1 MCTYGAKG
9 HIQQSWIKD
18 YEPALS
24 ELNDIYNYILQINF
38 QLVRTDDITLLKQ
51 NWQFLLK
58 FLFNNKSKYINEIMM
73 VCKLILYT
81 RDINYGKGERKLS
94 YMLLFE
100 LYKVDAD
107 TAVILF
113 EWFVKK
119 LPNKTS
125 IGCWKDVKRFA
136 DYINSETKNDN
147 HKFITQIIHISN
159 RYLKIDHEQITQIY
173 DMFKD
178 KPEERIQHYIKN
190 NIELS
195 LVAKWLPRKSKNNKK
210 YDWLFET
217 LADNMFKHYYKMICT
232 DADINNKQWC
242 RAVNKCEMNY
252 RKMLSFVNKHL
263 NVVEILQTSHKTN
276 YIDFTKIPTLAK
288 NRYHNTFLK
297 NKSHPGDI
305 LCCSRYKSYIFNDFL
320 NKHTV
325 TTTKQQL
332 YEIVQHIIVNK
343 LWEHSDG
350 DMERL
355 MVDKHWN
362 SKKITIIEMEN
373 IAIVDM
379 SQSMNGLPLYNAI
392 ALGIYIAE
400 HNTGSF
406 KDRLI
411 TFGNR
416 PQYIKFKENMDICD
430 KVRLALSET
439 SNIHS
444 DLYGVMKTM
453 IHTIKNYNLP
463 KYELKNHTVTILSDM
478 QIENNVK
485 INNTN
490 EIIPTNFYL
499 YNTIKT
505 MFKINHIDMPQIIL
519 WNLKQ
524 HNGFPISVN
533 DMHTYEN
540 VLLMSGFNEN
550 NLQIFQSKQESTC
563 KSKSKNKSKNK
574 NNGIPEDNPTR
585 KHEEDISSDNILFK
599 LLSNKRYDF
608 VNKEILTNILL

>member
-1 MCTYGAKG
+1 MYTYGAKG

-18 YEPALS
+18 YEPTLL

-38 QLVRTDDITLLKQ
+38 QLVRTDDIALLKQ

-147 HKFITQIIHISN
+147 HKFITQIIQISN
-159 RYLKIDHEQITQIY
+159 RYLKMDHEQITQIY

-210 YDWLFET
+210 YDWLFEK

-232 DADINNKQWC
+232 DADINNKQLY

-276 YIDFTKIPTLAK
+276 DIDFTKMPTLAK

-343 LWEHSDG
+343 LWERSDG

-355 MVDKHWN
+355 MVDKQWN
-362 SKKITIIEMEN
+362 SKKITISEMEN

-379 SQSMNGLPLYNAI
+379 SQSMSGLPLYNAI

-416 PQYIKFKENMDICD
+416 PQYIKFKENIDICE
-430 KVRLALSET
+430 KVRLTFAEND
-439 SNIHS
+439 NIHS

-485 INNTN
+485 INNTD

-499 YNTIKT
+499 YNTIKS

-533 DMHTYEN
+533 DMHSYEN

-550 NLQIFQSKQESTC
+550 NLQIFQSKQENTG
-563 KSKSKNKSKNK
+563 KSKNK
-574 NNGIPEDNPTR
+574 NKNNSTSEDNTTGNR
-585 KHEEDISSDNILFK
+585 KEDITSDNILFK

-608 VNKEILTNILL
+608 VNKEILANILL

>member
-1 MCTYGAKG
+1 MYTYGAKG

-18 YEPALS
+18 YEPTLL

-147 HKFITQIIHISN
+147 HKFITQIIQISN
-159 RYLKIDHEQITQIY
+159 RYLKMDHEQITQIY

-210 YDWLFET
+210 YDWLFEK

-232 DADINNKQWC
+232 DADINNKQLY

-276 YIDFTKIPTLAK
+276 DIDFTKMPTLAK

-343 LWEHSDG
+343 LWERSDG

-355 MVDKHWN
+355 MVDKQWN
-362 SKKITIIEMEN
+362 SKKITISEMEN

-379 SQSMNGLPLYNAI
+379 SQSMSGLPLYNAI

-416 PQYIKFKENMDICD
+416 PQYIKFKENIDICE
-430 KVRLALSET
+430 KVRLTLSET

-485 INNTN
+485 INNTD

-499 YNTIKT
+499 YNTIKS

-533 DMHTYEN
+533 DMHSYEN

-550 NLQIFQSKQESTC
+550 NLQIFQSKQENTG
-563 KSKSKNKSKNK
+563 KIKNKNK
-574 NNGIPEDNPTR
+574 NNSTSEDNTTGNR
-585 KHEEDISSDNILFK
+585 KEDITSDNILFK

-608 VNKEILTNILL
+608 VNKEILANILL

>member
-1 MCTYGAKG
+1 MYTYGAKG

-18 YEPALS
+18 HDSILS
-24 ELNDIYNYILQINF
+24 ELDDIYNYILQINF
-38 QLVRTDDITLLKQ
+38 QLVRTDDIHLLKH

-58 FLFNNKSKYINEIMM
+58 FLFNNKPKYINEIMM

-100 LYKVDAD
+100 LYKVDPE

-119 LPNKTS
+119 LPDKTS

-147 HKFITQIIHISN
+147 HMFITKIIQISN

-173 DMFKD
+173 DLFKD

-190 NIELS
+190 NVELS
-195 LVAKWLPRKSKNNKK
+195 MVAKWLPRKSKNNNK
-210 YDWLFET
+210 YGWLFEK
-217 LADNMFKHYYKMICT
+217 LADNMFKHYFKMVST
-232 DADINNKQWC
+232 EKNINNKKWC

-276 YIDFTKIPTLAK
+276 KIDFTKLPTLAK
-288 NRYHNTFLK
+288 KRYHCAFLK
-297 NKSHPGDI
+297 NKTHPGDI
-305 LCCSRYKSYIFNDFL
+305 LCSSKYENYIFNHFL
-320 NKHTV
+320 NKNTV
-325 TTTKQQL
+325 ATTKQQL

-343 LWEHSDG
+343 LWEHSYNH
-350 DMERL
+350 MERL
-355 MVDKHWN
+355 MIDKLWN
-362 SKKITIIEMEN
+362 SKKITIGEMEN

-379 SQSMNGLPLYNAI
+379 SQSMHGLQLYNSI
-392 ALGIYIAE
+392 ALGIYISQ

-416 PQYIKFKENMDICD
+416 PHYIKFSENMDICE
-430 KVRLALSET
+430 KVRLTFAEND
-439 SNIHS
+439 NIHS
-444 DLYGVMKTM
+444 DLYGVINTLIK
-453 IHTIKNYNLP
+453 TIKNYNLP
-463 KYELKNHTVTILSDM
+463 NNELKKYTLTILSDM

-490 EIIPTNFYL
+490 EIIPTNFYI

-505 MFKINHIDMPQIIL
+505 MFKINHIDMPQIIF
-519 WNLKQ
+519 WNLKH
-524 HNGFPISVN
+524 HNGFPVSVN
-533 DMHTYEN
+533 DMHSYEN
-540 VLLMSGFNEN
+540 VLLLSGFNEN
-550 NLQIFQSKQESTC
+550 NLKIFQKSYENSSNNNNSKPARIAKDVSAT
-563 KSKSKNKSKNK
+563 
-574 NNGIPEDNPTR
+574 DNV
-585 KHEEDISSDNILFK
+585 LFK

-608 VNKEILTNILL
+608 VNKEILANILL